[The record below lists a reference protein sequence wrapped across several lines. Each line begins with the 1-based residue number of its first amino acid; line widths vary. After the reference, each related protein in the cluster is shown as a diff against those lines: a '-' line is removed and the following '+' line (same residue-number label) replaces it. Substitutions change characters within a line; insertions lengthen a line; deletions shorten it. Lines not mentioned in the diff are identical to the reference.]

1 MGQEGVTLLRDV
13 EKCAIGGEPA
23 VQRPLGLL
31 AKVELD
37 AVRRQKARQDL
48 NAVGSLRQKK
58 FKILARVL
66 LRHHP
71 FNAGMWWRINRIT
84 RQRALQFPFGQPM
97 PDMTK
102 RLRDQGGGLFIE
114 GPFVV
119 ESGRDFFRA
128 FHLVDERVRDR
139 RRFLVDNAVAG
150 GEPQRVV
157 VSLFQRCKAARQP
170 GMATRDFQENAVR
183 GGVGRHESGVVAG
196 LAQIGLA
203 IVDATG
209 IAAPSVAPVVFKVTA
224 ARIERRE
231 AFAA

>member
-1 MGQEGVTLLRDV
+1 
-13 EKCAIGGEPA
+13 
-23 VQRPLGLL
+23 
-31 AKVELD
+31 
-37 AVRRQKARQDL
+37 
-48 NAVGSLRQKK
+48 
-58 FKILARVL
+58 
-66 LRHHP
+66 
-71 FNAGMWWRINRIT
+71 
-84 RQRALQFPFGQPM
+84 M

-157 VSLFQRCKAARQP
+157 VSLFQRRKAARQP

-231 AFAA
+231 AFAAQFERGGVVLVQPTLEVVISVEADPSYPWIVQKALCRLHGLSRQGLHSDAAG